1 MMSLK
6 IRVLTFTVELLL
18 RYQAHLETQQWL
30 KQQRQ
35 QSWRVEGIN
44 AHIAKDI
51 GADPDG
57 RFRAKLQQAEPA
69 TKVNDLK
76 QQTSHK
82 AWRARQQTVKINT

>member
-6 IRVLTFTVELLL
+6 IRLLTFTVELLL
-18 RYQAHLETQQWL
+18 RYQQHLETQKWL

-35 QSWRVEGIN
+35 QSWRVEGIS

-57 RFRAKLQQAEPA
+57 RFRAKLQPVDAA
-69 TKVNDLK
+69 
-76 QQTSHK
+76 S
-82 AWRARQQTVKINT
+82 ARQQNKPVLSRKSVRIRQRAVNIKT

>member
-6 IRVLTFTVELLL
+6 IRLLTFTVELLL
-18 RYQAHLETQQWL
+18 RYQQHLETQQWL

-35 QSWRVEGIN
+35 QSWRVEGIS

-57 RFRAKLQQAEPA
+57 RFRVKLQKVEPEG
-69 TKVNDLK
+69 
-76 QQTSHK
+76 TSKNVKRQSSDK
-82 AWRARQQTVKINT
+82 AWRIRQQTVKIKT

>member
-6 IRVLTFTVELLL
+6 IRLLTFTVELLL
-18 RYQAHLETQQWL
+18 RYQQHLETQKWL

-57 RFRAKLQQAEPA
+57 RFRAKLQQ
-69 TKVNDLK
+69 VD
-76 QQTSHK
+76 SVS
-82 AWRARQQTVKINT
+82 ARQQNKQVLSRKSLRIRQRTVHIKT

>member
-6 IRVLTFTVELLL
+6 IRVLSFTVELLL
-18 RYQAHLETQQWL
+18 RYQAHLEVQQWL

-57 RFRAKLQQAEPA
+57 RFRAKVKQAEPA
-69 TKVNDLK
+69 TKAKELK

-82 AWRARQQTVKINT
+82 AWRTRQKTVKIET

>member
-6 IRVLTFTVELLL
+6 IRVLSFTVELLL
-18 RYQAHLETQQWL
+18 RYQAHLEVQQWL

-57 RFRAKLQQAEPA
+57 RFRAKVKQAEPA
-69 TKVNDLK
+69 TKAK
-76 QQTSHK
+76 K
-82 AWRARQQTVKINT
+82 A

>member
-6 IRVLTFTVELLL
+6 IRLLTFTVELLL
-18 RYQAHLETQQWL
+18 RYQQHLETQKWL

-35 QSWRVEGIN
+35 QSWRVEGIS

-51 GADPDG
+51 GADSDG
-57 RFRAKLQQAEPA
+57 RFRVKVKQAEPD
-69 TKVNDLK
+69 TKAKELK

-82 AWRARQQTVKINT
+82 AWRTRHKIVKIKT

>member
-6 IRVLTFTVELLL
+6 IRLLTFTVELLL
-18 RYQAHLETQQWL
+18 RYQQHLETQQWL

-57 RFRAKLQQAEPA
+57 RFRAKLKQAEPA
-69 TKVNDLK
+69 TVAKEVK

-82 AWRARQQTVKINT
+82 AWRTRQQPVKIKT